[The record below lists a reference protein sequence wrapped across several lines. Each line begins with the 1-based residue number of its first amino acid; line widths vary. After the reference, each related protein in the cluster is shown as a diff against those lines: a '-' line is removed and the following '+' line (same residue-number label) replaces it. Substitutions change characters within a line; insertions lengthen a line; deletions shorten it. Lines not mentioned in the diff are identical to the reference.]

1 MKNFDIYLKEQYQN
15 LDDDKKAAKEYL
27 ALVMFKLFK
36 NDNKHYGN
44 IIDDDIKKTL
54 LEHENR
60 LRKFIIKDT
69 IISLITAIVLFFSG
83 LYLKNEYW
91 YIWIVLSVVFFVFE
105 LYIQRMTMVRRF
117 DEKFQGKLEKEID
130 RTVIEN
136 IQKNI

>member
-1 MKNFDIYLKEQYQN
+1 MKNFDIYLKEQYEN
-15 LDDDKKAAKEYL
+15 LDDDKKVAKEYL
-27 ALVMFKLFK
+27 ALVMLKLFR
-36 NDNKHYGN
+36 NDDKSYGN

-83 LYLKNEYW
+83 VYLKNEYW
-91 YIWIVLSVVFFVFE
+91 YIWIALSIVFFVFE
-105 LYIQRMTMVRRF
+105 SYIQRITMDRRF
-117 DEKFQGKLEKEID
+117 NEKFQGQLEKEID
-130 RTVIEN
+130 RDVIEN